1 MRNPD
6 TLPATATQPLQE
18 RRLLPYKWE
27 LILLLWFAYFFN
39 QADRQVYSFV
49 LPKLSEELQLSPS
62 QAGLVGSIFM
72 WTYGILVPVAGY
84 AGDALRRKWIVFW
97 SLLIWSG
104 ATLLSGASTGVA
116 WLVAFRSLATGGGEA
131 FYYPAANSLIGQYH
145 EKTRALAMSIHQTSA
160 YLGIV
165 ASGLVA
171 GWIADHYGWRMAFYV
186 FGSIGI
192 VLAMIVL
199 WRIRDVSLPSPDTQS
214 PGQERLPLMVVLRA
228 VGRKPTVWALCVAFS
243 LFNFAGWGYFTW
255 MPTFLHEKFHLSLQ
269 NAGFSSMFYSNLMA
283 LLAVLTAGRL
293 SDRWAARRRGL
304 RMEVEYVALFLGAP
318 FIALMGLTDTLW
330 LCYLG
335 LTGFGL
341 CRGIYDSN
349 LFAVLFDVIE
359 PRYRASAVGTMLAV
373 AFLVSGFSP
382 AVLGYAKEK
391 IGLSYAI
398 ALLSLAYV
406 AAGIILLVAAK
417 TSFARDYCEEPAEA
431 EGD

>member
-1 MRNPD
+1 MPNPSVSPD
-6 TLPATATQPLQE
+6 TISQPTEKQGF
-18 RRLLPYKWE
+18 LPYKWE
-27 LILLLWFAYFFN
+27 LILLFWLAYFFN

-49 LPKLSEELQLSPS
+49 LPALRADLGLSDS
-62 QAGLVGSIFM
+62 QAGLVGSVFM
-72 WTYGILVPVAGY
+72 WTYGLLVPVAGY

-104 ATLLSGASTGVA
+104 ATVLSGFSMGVL

-160 YLGIV
+160 YVGIV
-165 ASGLVA
+165 VSGLVA
-171 GWIADHYGWRMAFYV
+171 GWIADHYGWRMAFFS
-186 FGSIGI
+186 FGSFGIG
-192 VLAMIVL
+192 LAMIVM
-199 WRIRDVSLPSPDTQS
+199 WRIKDVSLPAPKADG
-214 PGQERLPLMVVLRA
+214 PHEERLPLLVVLKA

-255 MPTFLHEKFHLSLQ
+255 MPTFLHEKYGLSLQ

-283 LLAVLTAGRL
+283 LLAVLFAGRL
-293 SDRWAARRRGL
+293 SDRWAAHRRAL

-318 FIALMGLTDTLW
+318 FIALMGLTDNLW
-330 LCYLG
+330 LCFAG
-335 LTGFGL
+335 LAGFGL

-382 AVLGYAKEK
+382 VVLGYAKEQ
-391 IGLSYAI
+391 IGLTYAI

-406 AAGIILLVAAK
+406 AAGVILLVAAK
-417 TSFARDYCEEPAEA
+417 TSFPRDYCEPAQA
-431 EGD
+431 ESD